1 MVFGRYGKYLEARP
15 LELGRSD
22 DKMVEVL
29 EGLSPGE
36 KYAAGNSFTV
46 KAELGKAGATHDH

>member
-1 MVFGRYGKYLEARP
+1 MFGRYGQYLEARP

-22 DKMVEVL
+22 GKMVEVI
-29 EGLSPGE
+29 EGLSAGE